1 MGGRRDVR
9 AVVTDLDGTIVRAD
23 GTASEATVAACRA
36 LRAAGIPLV
45 AATAR
50 TPAGIRALG
59 GLAPLISIAV
69 CCTGAIGYDPA
80 GDRYLWRERMP
91 RETLVGLLD
100 RLSGQLPEA
109 EVAVYDG
116 RAWFMTAAYRAVRGV
131 DHFGPRAV
139 VERRWLPQVD
149 ACVAAVCHP
158 GLGPPA
164 LIAALSAV
172 GAAPVVASFGQAGHR
187 VVEAAPAGV
196 DKASGVRRALAAL
209 DVPPEYAVA
218 FGDMPI
224 DLPMFAAVGLGV
236 AIADGHPEVLAA
248 AGDSTGG
255 VDEDG
260 FAAWLRRERVIGA
273 EA

>member
-23 GTASEATVAACRA
+23 GTVSEATLAAGRA

-59 GLAPLISIAV
+59 ALAPLLSVAV
-69 CCTGAIGYDPA
+69 CCTGAIGYDPV
-80 GDRYLWRERMP
+80 GDRLLWRERMP
-91 RETLVGLLD
+91 RETVTGLLD
-100 RLSGQLPEA
+100 RLSGQLPDA
-109 EVAVYDG
+109 ELAVYDG
-116 RAWFMTAAYRAVRGV
+116 RAWFMTAAYRAIRGA

-139 VERRWLPQVD
+139 VERRWLPEVD

-158 GLGPPA
+158 GLDPPA
-164 LIAALSAV
+164 LIAALSAAGTPPV
-172 GAAPVVASFGQAGHR
+172 AATFGQAGAR
-187 VVEAAPAGV
+187 AVEVAPAGV
-196 DKASGVRRALAAL
+196 DKASGVLRALAVL
-209 DVPPEYAVA
+209 DVPSQRAVA

-236 AIADGHPEVLAA
+236 AMADAHPEVLAA
-248 AGDSTGG
+248 AGESTGG
-255 VDEDG
+255 VEEDG
-260 FAAWLRRERVIGA
+260 FADWLRRARVIGPA
-273 EA
+273 D